1 MVLLSLL
8 IGLVSWCNVYVAKA
22 NDDHDLFEKQAHL
35 YELDIQ
41 IQRMH
46 EKLYTKCPNTF
57 QTPDS
62 ALTAMIGRRRSVDAP
77 LDLKIDLAEK
87 TLEKLILKYGNCTS
101 KDVVMTSQTSTE
113 TATHTT
119 STETTIKPTST
130 HSTTTHL
137 LHTTTRRRK

>member
-1 MVLLSLL
+1 MVLLSVL
-8 IGLVSWCNVYVAKA
+8 IGVFSWCTVYVAKG
-22 NDDHDLFEKQAHL
+22 NGDHDVFEKQAHL

-41 IQRMH
+41 VQRMH
-46 EKLYTKCPNTF
+46 EKLYAKCPNTF

-62 ALTAMIGRRRSVDAP
+62 ALTAIIGRRRSVDAP

-113 TATHTT
+113 TAAQKA

-130 HSTTTHL
+130 QSTTAHL